1 MPPAPWLRWLTAAA
15 LAFALT
21 TLTWVII
28 GVLTPG
34 DYFHLGLADS
44 VALLAAPALGG
55 WLGRRIAGRA
65 ARWAVAV
72 AAALAAAFWLL
83 AVDGWWAKGPP
94 PPAAPEA
101 AETPEAP
108 EAPAAPA
115 ASP

>member
-21 TLTWVII
+21 TLTWVAI

-34 DYFHLGLADS
+34 DSFSLHAAQL
-44 VALLAAPALGG
+44 VALIAAPALGG
-55 WLGRRIAGRA
+55 WLGRRIAGRP
-65 ARWAVAV
+65 ARRAVVV

-83 AVDGWWAKGPP
+83 ARDGWWAKGPP
-94 PPAAPEA
+94 SAP
-101 AETPEAP
+101 
-108 EAPAAPA
+108 PA